1 MPRKPADLL
10 TAKEQSS
17 VVSVLMAGAD
27 LRAAADYVGRSQA
40 DIRGTAE
47 ADAEF
52 QARLDRAEPH
62 FELKQLGNITQA
74 AMREQYWR
82 AAAWLLERKF
92 PSRYAKPDPEALAPA
107 KVRTLLENLV
117 KAVLT
122 EVKDPEVQA
131 NILQRLRKLLE
142 SIQQDEKKS

>member
-1 MPRKPADLL
+1 MPRTPAALL
-10 TAKEQSS
+10 TAKEQDS
-17 VVSVLMAGAD
+17 VVSVLLAGAD
-27 LRAAADYVGRSQA
+27 LRAAADYVGRTQST
-40 DIRGTAE
+40 IRNTAE

-107 KVRTLLENLV
+107 KVRTLLDNLV
-117 KAVLT
+117 KVILA
-122 EVKDPEVQA
+122 EVKDPQVQA
-131 NILQRLRKLLE
+131 NIVQRLRTLLE
-142 SIQQDEKKS
+142 RIQKDEKKP